1 MNNMVLKIASGSR
14 VDPDMVRQLNNLA
27 VRGLAEMFDVEKQLF
42 CFRVKRNDYGVMK
55 EGFSFRYTIISLLGL
70 HRIKTQGM
78 RSPVNIQTALD
89 KLLENTGNI
98 QNIGD
103 IGLLLWLCA
112 LASPQRLIRIYSE
125 LDIKSA
131 LRRYSD
137 ARQGRTMELAWF
149 LTGLAYTALI
159 LKDEPAGLADLAAN
173 TYRLLRNNYGGK
185 GIFSHLNRTS
195 FTSMI
200 RGQIGSF
207 ADQVYPVYALA
218 RFAQVYNS
226 KEAIKMALDCA
237 KTICRLQGPLGQWW
251 WHYNSLTG
259 RTVGQYPVY
268 AVHQD
273 GMAPMALS
281 AIGEVTG
288 IDFSESIYKG
298 LEWITGSN
306 ELGYDLIDTSQNI
319 IWRSFY
325 RKKYK
330 MYCDEILS
338 LLRFPRGKNSY
349 YKDINVNFECRPYH
363 LGWILYAFA
372 TEQ

>member
-1 MNNMVLKIASGSR
+1 MNNMVLKLTSGSR

-42 CFRVKRNDYGVMK
+42 CFRVKRNDYGIMK

-70 HRIKTQGM
+70 HRIETQGM
-78 RSPVNIQTALD
+78 RSPVNVQTALD
-89 KLLENTGNI
+89 KLLKNTGNV

-149 LTGLAYTALI
+149 LTGLSYTALI

-218 RFAQVYNS
+218 RFAQAYNS
-226 KEAIKMALDCA
+226 EEAIKMALDCA

-281 AIGEVTG
+281 AIGEVTEL
-288 IDFSESIYKG
+288 DFSESIYKG
-298 LEWITGSN
+298 LKWITGSN

>member
-1 MNNMVLKIASGSR
+1 MVLKLTSGSR

-42 CFRVKRNDYGVMK
+42 CFRVKRNDYGIMK

-103 IGLLLWLCA
+103 MGLLLWLCA

-195 FTSMI
+195 FFTGMI

-218 RFAQVYNS
+218 RFAQAYNS
-226 KEAIKMALDCA
+226 EEAIKMALDCA
-237 KTICRLQGPLGQWW
+237 KTICRLQGSLGQWW

-281 AIGEVTG
+281 AIGEVTEL
-288 IDFSESIYKG
+288 DFSESIYKG
-298 LEWITGSN
+298 LKWITGSN